1 MFKRLMS
8 AIRAFRFEWKHYS
21 ENTEWAQRFDL
32 WKKEENAFKIT
43 HEVFTRHPDDN
54 IVEAPV
60 KLKHRCVDAEGNVRF
75 FDDVPALLDHIENSF
90 AVSSRHPQNRHI

>member
-32 WKKEENAFKIT
+32 WKKEESAFKIT
-43 HEVFTRHPDDN
+43 HEVFHPLPN
-54 IVEAPV
+54 GERVRAPV
-60 KLKHRCVDAEGNVRF
+60 NLKHRCTDSEGNVRF
-75 FDDVPALLDHIENSF
+75 FNDVPDGCTLVDYSDNLLT
-90 AVSSRHPQNRHI
+90 VSSGHS